1 MTGWGSGSACRTG
14 IVNLAMRVTAGRI
27 GDRDLG
33 EMFISINGERVYL
46 WRAVDQDGVV
56 LNILVRSRRNT

>member
-1 MTGWGSGSACRTG
+1 
-14 IVNLAMRVTAGRI
+14 MRVTAGRI